1 MALVCVIS
9 TSVTSFQNVL
19 PISAEASLNIRSTI
33 LLSDVSRE
41 EITSSILLKIS
52 PVPKKPRKYSIE
64 KRATLFLSLK
74 KLILFRGKAK

>member
-1 MALVCVIS
+1 
-9 TSVTSFQNVL
+9 VL
-19 PISAEASLNIRSTI
+19 PISAETSLNIRSTI
-33 LLSDVSRE
+33 LLSDVSPE

-74 KLILFRGKAK
+74 ELILFRGKAK